1 MGNNMYYSIL
11 MLNKEGGKPEELY
24 STDKLSLLH
33 SYIISLM
40 SDEEYSK
47 ALSEWKQGLK
57 EENLTDYLFDN
68 CQALSDTVLYKGN
81 I

>member
-1 MGNNMYYSIL
+1 MHYSIL
-11 MLNKEGGKPEELY
+11 MLNIKLQKTEEIY
-24 STDKLSLLH
+24 PTDKLSSLH

-40 SDEEYSK
+40 SDKECSK

-68 CQALSDTVLYKGN
+68 CLALSDTVLYKGN

>member
-1 MGNNMYYSIL
+1 MNYSIL
-11 MLNKEGGKPEELY
+11 MLNIKLQKTEEIY

-40 SDEEYSK
+40 RDEEYSK

-57 EENLTDYLFDN
+57 EESLTDYLFDN
-68 CQALSDTVLYKGN
+68 CQALSDTFLYKGN

>member
-1 MGNNMYYSIL
+1 MGNNMHYSIL
-11 MLNKEGGKPEELY
+11 MLNIKLQKTEEIY

-40 SDEEYSK
+40 RDEEYSK

-57 EENLTDYLFDN
+57 EESLTDYLFDN
-68 CQALSDTVLYKGN
+68 CLALSDTVLYKGN

>member
-1 MGNNMYYSIL
+1 MGNNMNYSIL
-11 MLNKEGGKPEELY
+11 MLNIELERAEELY

-40 SDEEYSK
+40 SDKEYSK
-47 ALSEWKQGLK
+47 ALLEWKQGLK

-68 CQALSDTVLYKGN
+68 CLTLSDTVLYKGN